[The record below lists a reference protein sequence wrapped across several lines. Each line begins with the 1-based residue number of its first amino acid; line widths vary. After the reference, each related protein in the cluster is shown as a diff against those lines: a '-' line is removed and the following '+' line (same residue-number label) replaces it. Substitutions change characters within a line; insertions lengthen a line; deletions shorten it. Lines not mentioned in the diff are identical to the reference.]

1 MILFNDHILF
11 VHNPKTAGTSLLSYL
26 KETLLGNVRTA
37 GVQQLGTY
45 HPSLSM
51 ALGYACG
58 VTGRMGFDRVL
69 SVIRNPFD
77 REVSMYLYFREVLST
92 SPGLATDLPD
102 LAMQKR
108 VFKSA
113 ELGFKDYIKWLWNTE
128 GTVDVWRSRCFYER
142 AEGWTLEG
150 LQVLR
155 FEHLKDD
162 LAKTLGHTIV
172 DLPDTNRSTRKP
184 TAYYFDTETC
194 DSVRKS
200 YSWMFD
206 SGYYSEQDV
215 PSS

>member
-26 KETLLGNVRTA
+26 KETLPGYVRTA
-37 GVQQLGTY
+37 GVKQLGTY

-58 VTGRMGFDRVL
+58 VTGRMGFDIVL

-108 VFKSA
+108 VCKSA
-113 ELGFKDYIKWLWNTE
+113 ELGFKDYIHWLWDTE
-128 GTVDVWRSRCFYER
+128 GTVDVWRSRCFYEM
-142 AEGWTLEG
+142 AEGWNLGG

-162 LAKTLGHTIV
+162 LTKALGQTVV
-172 DLPDTNRSTRKP
+172 DLPNLNTSTRKP
-184 TAYYFDTETC
+184 TSYYYDQKTSDLILE
-194 DSVRKS
+194 S
-200 YSWMFD
+200 YFWMFD
-206 SGYYSEQDV
+206 SGFYSEQDI